1 MTGKRQHANLWGQAV
16 GELNIKTTD
25 VSCEAIQNEDGTV
38 TMSVDIKP
46 TTKIGTIPADA
57 SIHLTVQNRLR
68 IQRFTCGTRDAP
80 TEPLDSETGTNQLD
94 AFTEQEELYEAAK
107 WSLKFVDAETLGR
120 TWAWTKSKRL
130 VSKPTTLSDD
140 YGHALLKIAPDHD
153 GVLGDQP
160 YSVVFDEEHPTIL
173 INNAA
178 DTLYEKLESRNE
190 ISVLI
195 MPQVC
200 AMVIDQLI
208 LEHLTEPVSMEE
220 DSWKGRWYK
229 WAHTRINTSLPE
241 DDGEIEPYE
250 LFEECRSWKNQL
262 LSWLNSKLDAASEVE
277 KYLTEDRQ

>member
-16 GELNIKTTD
+16 GELNIKTSD
-25 VSCEAIQNEDGTV
+25 VSCEAIKNEDSTV
-38 TMSVDIKP
+38 TMSLDIKP

-94 AFTEQEELYEAAK
+94 AFTEQEELYGAAK

-140 YGHALLKIAPDHD
+140 DGHALLKIATDHNN
-153 GVLGDQP
+153 VLGDRP
-160 YSVVFDEEHPTIL
+160 WSVVFDEEHPTIL
-173 INNAA
+173 VNNSA
-178 DTLYEKLESRNE
+178 DTLRERLETMNE

-208 LEHLTEPVSMEE
+208 LEHLTESVSMDE

-229 WAHTRINTSLPE
+229 WVHARIQAVLPE
-241 DDGEIEPYE
+241 DNGDIEPYE
-250 LFEECRSWKNQL
+250 LFEECHNWKNQL
-262 LSWLNSKLDAASEVE
+262 LTWLNSKLNAASEVE
-277 KYLTEDRQ
+277 KYLTEGGQ

>member
-16 GELNIKTTD
+16 GELNIKTID

-46 TTKIGTIPADA
+46 TAKITTIPANA
-57 SIHLTVQNRLR
+57 LIHLTVQNRLR
-68 IQRFTCGTRDAP
+68 IQRFTCGTRENP
-80 TEPLDSETGTNQLD
+80 TEPLDSETDTSQLD
-94 AFTEQEELYEAAK
+94 AFTEQEDLYGAAK
-107 WSLKFVDAETLGR
+107 WSLKFVDADTIGR
-120 TWAWTKSKRL
+120 TWAWTKTKRL
-130 VSKPTTLSDD
+130 VPKPTVFSDD
-140 YGHALLKIAPDHD
+140 DGHALLKIATDHD

-173 INNAA
+173 INNAT
-178 DTLYEKLESRNE
+178 DTLREKFESMNE

-208 LEHLTEPVSMEE
+208 QEHLTEPVSTEE
-220 DSWKGRWYK
+220 GSWKGRWYK
-229 WAHTRINTSLPE
+229 WAHSRINTSLPE

-250 LFEECRSWKNQL
+250 LFEACQSWKNQL
-262 LSWLNSKLDAASEVE
+262 LTWLNSKLNAAIEVE
-277 KYLTEDRQ
+277 KYLTEGGQ